1 MKDDTRKTAKDAQT
15 EKAKKAFACQL
26 KSARERTGKTQ
37 SQFFQLIHKGK
48 TPGDDILT
56 HDASS
61 LGNNISYN
69 QYEIAKNFP
78 SLPELRRLAYY
89 CNVSSDELLGMHDA
103 KFFCRLIKEIYPDTS
118 LITTDLPL
126 ASGEWPNDTEH
137 KLQIKVTTD
146 RGKEY
151 FPSIEELESIRKNC
165 WDSYQRDLARQIA
178 LYLRGELFK
187 ARMLSEEFS
196 FSKEHLVFLKM
207 LTFLALNETLQTPV
221 IERTQ
226 TASIAFKIF
235 CNNLKSNSNVYQGCF
250 QGSIDNAICF
260 YLMTNI
266 NPASAGNRIP
276 ALFKFYGLR
285 MMYSKEFLPRGVSST
300 AFEQAVSELSKEDI
314 LLKKLFFDND
324 NLSYFKDNNPFNNEF
339 YRFLLSRIKD
349 FINDDSTQN
358 KESVTDD
365 SIVVENARYTLETHV
380 NTKKLFLDKLV
391 SKGRY
396 WEQGEWKAFT
406 DYCPAF
412 FADKHFPETADEMKR
427 KLKME
432 LFGAK
437 PVKPQTKQP
446 SGLQISQER
455 HDRSG
460 VTAR

>member
-26 KSARERTGKTQ
+26 KAARERTGKTQ
-37 SQFFQLIHKGK
+37 SQFFQLIKKGK
-48 TPGDDILT
+48 SPGDAILT

-61 LGNNISYN
+61 LKNNISYN

-89 CNVSSDELLGMHDA
+89 CNVSADELLGMYDA
-103 KFFCRLIKEIYPDTS
+103 KFFCRLIKKIYPDTS
-118 LITTDLPL
+118 LTTTDLPL
-126 ASGEWPNDTEH
+126 ASGEWPNDTDH

-151 FPSIEELESIRKNC
+151 FPSIEELEAIRKNC
-165 WDSYQRDLARQIA
+165 WNSYLKDLTRQIDV
-178 LYLRGELFK
+178 YLREELFK
-187 ARMLSEEFS
+187 ERLLSEEFGS
-196 FSKEHLVFLKM
+196 SNEQLAFLKM
-207 LTFLALNETLQTPV
+207 LTFLALNETLQKPI
-221 IERTQ
+221 IEKTQ
-226 TASIAFKIF
+226 TATIAFNTF
-235 CNNLKSNSNVYQGCF
+235 CNTLKSNSNVYQGCF
-250 QGSIDNAICF
+250 QGSTDMAICF
-260 YLMTNI
+260 YLMTNL
-266 NPASAGNRIP
+266 NPASVGNRLT
-276 ALFKFYGLR
+276 ALFKFYALR
-285 MMYSKEFLPRGVSST
+285 MHSREILPRDISST

-314 LLKKLFFDND
+314 LLKKLFFDNE
-324 NLSYFKDNNPFNNEF
+324 NLSYFKDGQPFNNEF
-339 YRFLLSRIKD
+339 YRFLLSRIKA